1 MDQADILKQS
11 DKELSELIR
20 TSRTKLGQLRFHV
33 AADQHTDV
41 RDVRDL
47 RRTIAR
53 ALTEQGRRKRQPI
66 KPS

>member
-1 MDQADILKQS
+1 MDQADITKQS
-11 DKELSELIR
+11 DKELAELLR

-33 AADQHTDV
+33 AADQHTAV

-53 ALTEQGRRKRQPI
+53 ALTELGRRKRSTT